1 MVSNTGTLDK
11 WRGSGNGALCVHTRS
26 CFFTYP
32 AVKPLPLRLGE
43 LWPAPLSQR
52 CYSIQSLVSEI
63 KPQDPRSLM
72 PLVVKM
78 VVTVW
83 QEIQSIPSVPISS
96 DFLFF
101 SFFGRKTKIFAVG
114 RGGSVLL
121 EKEEVLPAPLP
132 PPLHSENEFPTVE
145 PKALLL
151 LFPLELSGWSP
162 LCRACVQVLSRWG
175 LLYSTTSQSLHPAQ
189 RLLCTL
195 FMPLQPKLQTGKK
208 SPGPLRRA
216 GSCRE
221 ESAWHGLEQ
230 TPSESSSKLN
240 QSWPG
245 HTGLHTASWDF

>member
-1 MVSNTGTLDK
+1 
-11 WRGSGNGALCVHTRS
+11 
-26 CFFTYP
+26 
-32 AVKPLPLRLGE
+32 
-43 LWPAPLSQR
+43 
-52 CYSIQSLVSEI
+52 
-63 KPQDPRSLM
+63 
-72 PLVVKM
+72 M
-78 VVTVW
+78 VVTVR
-83 QEIQSIPSVPISS
+83 QEIQSIPSVPTSS
-96 DFLFF
+96 DFLF

-132 PPLHSENEFPTVE
+132 PPQLYFALHSENEFPAVE
-145 PKALLL
+145 PRAMQ
-151 LFPLELSGWSP
+151 LFPLKLSGWSL

-175 LLYSTTSQSLHPAQ
+175 LLYSTTSQSLCPAQ

-216 GSCRE
+216 GSCQE